1 MSFWSAKYATSRQPA
16 LLKAGFKE
24 EDLPGLAVYGPVGCD
39 ACNGGYKGRVGIY
52 QVMPVTEEI
61 GAIIMRGG
69 NQLDI
74 EKQAR
79 KEGVPD
85 LRQAGLMEGKDGVT
99 SMEEREERTQKYS

>member
-1 MSFWSAKYATSRQPA
+1 
-16 LLKAGFKE
+16 
-24 EDLPGLAVYGPVGCD
+24 
-39 ACNGGYKGRVGIY
+39 VGIY

-69 NQLDI
+69 TQLDI

-85 LRQAGLMEGKDGVT
+85 LRQAGLMKIKAGVT
-99 SMEEREERTQKYS
+99 SLEEVEAATNE